1 MAIQLQIIRAS
12 EFIRMDAHK
21 HLDLRASKEA
31 LRGLAETCR
40 KRDIDRAMIDLRTL
54 PVLARPHFTA
64 AELTALVSTFREAGF
79 TREQRLAVLYQ
90 HDPHGGIRSFAFIS
104 RMRGL
109 QVEAFNEFESALYW
123 LAETPVKIS
132 VRASSGVAI
141 PVASRASD
149 GKKLPASYSMRSHH
163 GRMTPPARRADR

>member
-31 LRGLAETCR
+31 LRALAETCR
-40 KRDIDRAMIDLRTL
+40 KRAIDRVMIDLRTL
-54 PVLARPHFTA
+54 PVLARPHFTT

-123 LAETPVKIS
+123 LAETPAKIS
-132 VRASSGVAI
+132 VRVSTGVAI
-141 PVASRASD
+141 PIGTRASD
-149 GKKLPASYSMRSHH
+149 GKKRPASLPVQNHHRRTVPSARRSH
-163 GRMTPPARRADR
+163 R